1 MKCFLRKTALFA
13 IITLLICIGIEL
25 FLLTVSNGYSYKR
38 RYVEE
43 NGDRIKVLVLGH
55 SYTATGII
63 PEHLGDS
70 VFNMAISGRT
80 AHYDAVLAQ
89 RYVPTLKNLKCVIW
103 PLRYN
108 SQYLSYIYPCASK
121 EGTQKSIN
129 FTSTYQCM
137 YEKYMNISYEP
148 LIPYLHWSE
157 LLNSR
162 LEYGSRIFKRG
173 FREKHECTPSGFEP
187 MSASSRPSDWQT
199 NQLTLRID
207 YDHPNATLALN
218 ENIGNLKRIAS
229 ACNKAGV
236 RLVVVAMPCYSTF
249 TEMMTERGKA
259 EMLQCVDSMQSAYP
273 LTEYYSFIDDPRFT
287 EDDFFDAS
295 HLHEKGAEK
304 FSLILKDTLKL

>member
-13 IITLLICIGIEL
+13 LLALLLCIAIEL
-25 FLLTVSNGYSYKR
+25 FLLTVPNGYSYKR

-43 NGDRIKVLVLGH
+43 HGDQIKVLVLGH
-55 SYTATGII
+55 SHTATGII

-80 AHYDAVLAQ
+80 AYYDAALAR
-89 RYVPTLKNLKCVIW
+89 RYIPTLTNLKCVIW

-108 SQYLSYIYPCASK
+108 SQYLSYLYPCASK
-121 EGTQKSIN
+121 EGTQKPVN

-137 YEKYMNISYEP
+137 YEKYMDISYEP
-148 LIPYLHWSE
+148 HIPYWHWSE

-162 LEYGSRIFKRG
+162 LEYGARIFKSD
-173 FREKHECTPSGFEP
+173 FEDKHGCMPSGFERMP
-187 MSASSRPSDWQT
+187 SSSRPSDWQT
-199 NQLTLRID
+199 NQLTLKID
-207 YDHPNATLALN
+207 YDHPNAPLAFK
-218 ENIGNLKRIAS
+218 EGIDNLKHLAD

-236 RLVVVAMPCYSTF
+236 RLAVIAMPCYRTF

-259 EMLQCVDSMQSAYP
+259 EMRQCVDSMQSAYP
-273 LTEYYSFIDDPRFT
+273 ETEYYDFIDDPRFT

-295 HLHEKGAEK
+295 HLHEDGAEK
-304 FSLILKDTLKL
+304 FSLILKETLKL